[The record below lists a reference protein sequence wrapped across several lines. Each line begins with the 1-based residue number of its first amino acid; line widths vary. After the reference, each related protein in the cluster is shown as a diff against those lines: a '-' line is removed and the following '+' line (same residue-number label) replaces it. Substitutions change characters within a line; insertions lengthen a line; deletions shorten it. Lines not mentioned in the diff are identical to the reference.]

1 MRNMEKQNPESI
13 FLTFGVPLTKSP
25 LGNISLLLSLL
36 LRLLLGNI
44 KEGSLRGASLIIQG
58 LDYSGIDIDFGLKMM
73 VLLLTVVVPPSGT

>member
-1 MRNMEKQNPESI
+1 MEKQNPESI

-25 LGNISLLLSLL
+25 LGNISLLLG
-36 LRLLLGNI
+36 LLLGNI

-58 LDYSGIDIDFGLKMM
+58 LDYSGIDIDFGLKVM

>member
-1 MRNMEKQNPESI
+1 MEKQNPESI

-25 LGNISLLLSLL
+25 
-36 LRLLLGNI
+36 LGNI

-58 LDYSGIDIDFGLKMM
+58 LDYSGIDIDFGLKVM

>member
-1 MRNMEKQNPESI
+1 MEKQNPESI

-36 LRLLLGNI
+36 LGNI

-58 LDYSGIDIDFGLKMM
+58 LDYSGIDIDFGLKVM